1 MNRIRRKV
9 KNDATLSVRNTQ
21 FDAPMQF
28 MRQTVEV
35 RFLPEMMADAYIFE
49 DGVHYPLKL
58 TDKQA
63 NSRVKRETFPTVDYS
78 RGGAADV

>member
-9 KNDATLSVRNTQ
+9 KNDSTLSLQNIQ

-35 RFLPEMMADAYIFE
+35 RFLPGKLDEAYIFDNDE
-49 DGVHYPLKL
+49 HFPLKM

-63 NSRVKRETFPTVDYS
+63 NSKVKREKFPTVDYA
-78 RGGAADV
+78 RGGDAIV